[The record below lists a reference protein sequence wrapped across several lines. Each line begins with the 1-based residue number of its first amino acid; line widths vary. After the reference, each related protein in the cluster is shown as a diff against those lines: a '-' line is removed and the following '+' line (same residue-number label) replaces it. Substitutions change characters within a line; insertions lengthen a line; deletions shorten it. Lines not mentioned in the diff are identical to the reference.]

1 MSQPILFPYHPI
13 MGNRLIATLDFVLGT
28 VPRDIHKE
36 GGQIVFGEASETEMN
51 WNAAEEQSKHGIRF
65 LVTEDGHE
73 CLEHEALWREE
84 DVESIEV
91 KVPGASTD
99 ALTANVLR
107 DRLAEL
113 GSAAREVVLNA
124 EAGQKNGDALAQLK
138 DLLASLGLME
148 PVDEEILEDGVVGQE
163 PHGANRFSGYSLM
176 DTDL

>member
-36 GGQIVFGEASETEMN
+36 DGQIVLGEASETEMN
-51 WNAAEEQSKHGIRF
+51 WNAAEEQSMHGVRF

-84 DVESIEV
+84 DVDHIV
-91 KVPGASTD
+91 IDAPGTAAT
-99 ALTANVLR
+99 AHTANTLR
-107 DRLAEL
+107 DQLAEL

-124 EAGQKNGDALAQLK
+124 EAGQKNGNALAQLK
-138 DLLASLGLME
+138 HLLESLGLME
-148 PVDEEILEDGVVGQE
+148 PVDEE
-163 PHGANRFSGYSLM
+163 
-176 DTDL
+176 